1 MRCPCGTGETYEA
14 CCGRLHDGAGIAA
27 TAEALMRSR
36 YSAFAVGDAAYL
48 NETWDRGRR
57 PDSIELD
64 SELRWLS
71 LEIVETVAGGPFD
84 SQGIVEFRA
93 HYRSPAGRGQ
103 RHERSRFAKQKGRW
117 VYVEAEPLGGTP
129 MAGA

>member
-14 CCGRLHDGAGIAA
+14 CCGRLHDGSGVAA

-48 NETWDRGRR
+48 YDTWGRDTDR
-57 PDSIELD
+57 PAS
-64 SELRWLS
+64 SSTANCAWLF

-84 SQGIVEFRA
+84 AEGIVEFRA
-93 HYRSPAGRGQ
+93 HYRSSSGRGE
-103 RHERSRFAKQKGRW
+103 RHERSRFAREDGRW
-117 VYVEAEPLGGTP
+117 VYLGAEPL
-129 MAGA
+129 A